1 MSLERYDKIGE
12 SELIISPNGAV
23 YHLNLKPDELAD
35 TIITVGDP
43 DRVKEVSKHFDSIEH
58 KAQHR
63 EFVTHTGYIG
73 SKRLSVVSTGIGT
86 DNIDIVLNEIDALHN
101 IDFEKRVI
109 KPVPKQLTIIR
120 LGTCGSLQRD
130 IPVDSLVASSFAVG
144 LDNLLHYYQHKQNP
158 EEQFILNE
166 LQQQIKL
173 QKERISPYIFEGSI
187 HLRAHFSEGF
197 KHGITITCPGFFA
210 PQGRSLRAKLTYPNL
225 LDGLSSFSSR
235 GHNIANFEME
245 TSALYGL
252 SRILKHN
259 CISISTVIANRISRS
274 FSEEPEQAIETMIL
288 KALPL
293 IEKI

>member
-1 MSLERYDKIGE
+1 MSLEQYDKIGD
-12 SELIISPNGAV
+12 SELIISQNGAV
-23 YHLNLKPDELAD
+23 YHLNLKPGELAD

-43 DRVKEVSKHFDSIEH
+43 DRVKEVSKHLDSIEH
-58 KAQHR
+58 KTQHR
-63 EFVTHTGYIG
+63 EFVTHTGFIG
-73 SKRLSVVSTGIGT
+73 KKRLSVISTGIGT
-86 DNIDIVLNEIDALHN
+86 DNTDIVMNEADALHN
-101 IDFEKRVI
+101 INLDTRTI
-109 KPVPKQLTIIR
+109 KPLPKQLNIIR

-130 IPVDSLVASSFAVG
+130 IPIDSLVASSFAIG

-166 LQQQIKL
+166 LQQQVKL
-173 QKERISPYIFEGSI
+173 QKEHISPYIFEGSI

-197 KHGITITCPGFFA
+197 RHGITITCPGFFA
-210 PQGRSLRAKLTYPNL
+210 PQGRSLRAKPTYPNL
-225 LDGLSSFSSR
+225 LDRLSSFSSR

-259 CISISTVIANRISRS
+259 CISISTVIADRISQS
-274 FSEEPEQAIETMIL
+274 FSRSPQQAIEAMIL
-288 KALPL
+288 KTLPL